1 MPARLLGVSDLES
14 VPVAILI
21 ALGALVGIAGHLAA
35 SRRTVI
41 TGLAILFVST
51 ALLLVVG
58 YVAYRDDARD
68 PRPCDAPAGC

>member
-21 ALGALVGIAGHLAA
+21 ALGALVAIAGHVAG
-35 SRRTVI
+35 SRRTVV

-58 YVAYRDDARD
+58 YVAYRDDGRD